1 MNFEDVY
8 KMQSALQ
15 VATNTLSR
23 MHKNAKSE
31 EDARMAEKALTFIKE
46 KTAMVP
52 NDGSPPQSHIMYD
65 QE

>member
-1 MNFEDVY
+1 MTFEDVY

-23 MHKNAKSE
+23 MHKNAKTE
-31 EDARMAEKALTFIKE
+31 EDAKLAEKALTFIKE
-46 KTAMVP
+46 KTAMIP
-52 NDGSPPQSHIMYD
+52 NDGSSPQSHIMYD